1 MIEVNGMQLFCT
13 EDIAKMKN
21 YSGESIRKVLHRHNL
36 TPVYYEKIVNHKIGY
51 YSQEQVDTIPYLTY
65 KAKVRNQKYFYRI
78 SQFDELTG
86 IWIVTDCGLSRATA
100 YKKVKE
106 LKEQGFCAVATDHR
120 LRFKEPK
127 AR

>member
-1 MIEVNGMQLFCT
+1 MIEVNGMQLFCA

-51 YSQEQVDTIPYLTY
+51 YTQEQVDLIPYLEQRGKTQ
-65 KAKVRNQKYFYRI
+65 QKYFYRI
-78 SQFDELTG
+78 SQYDETTG
-86 IWIVTDCGLSRATA
+86 QWVVVECGLGKDRA
-100 YKKVKE
+100 KQRVKQ
-106 LKEQGFCAVATDHR
+106 LKEQGYCAVATDHR
-120 LRFKEPK
+120 LRFREPK

>member
-51 YSQEQVDTIPYLTY
+51 YTKEQVDLIPYLDYRGKTQ
-65 KAKVRNQKYFYRI
+65 QKNFYRI
-78 SQFDELTG
+78 SQYDETTG
-86 IWIVTDCGLSRATA
+86 VWVVVACGLGR
-100 YKKVKE
+100 
-106 LKEQGFCAVATDHR
+106 
-120 LRFKEPK
+120 
-127 AR
+127 

>member
-1 MIEVNGMQLFCT
+1 MIEINGQQLFCT

-51 YSQEQVDTIPYLTY
+51 YTKEQVDLIPYLDYRGKTQ
-65 KAKVRNQKYFYRI
+65 QKNFYRI
-78 SQFDELTG
+78 SQYDETTG
-86 IWIVTDCGLSRATA
+86 VWVVVACGLGRERA
-100 YKKVKE
+100 KQRVKQ
-106 LKEQGFCAVATDHR
+106 LKEQGYCAVATDHR